1 MNEAYLIETFLK
13 VMGAG
18 LVLIIACH
26 MPGIIRE
33 WKRR

>member
-1 MNEAYLIETFLK
+1 MSEAYLIESFLK
-13 VMGAG
+13 VIGAG

-26 MPGIIRE
+26 MPGIVRE